1 MAHERSRKGIATYGM
16 TAESRMSGCV
26 SSNASSSAGATCSHR
41 VREAVELKANTRR
54 GGEGYLVSLVF
65 YQLLEAIDH
74 KEEPILVYVAE
85 VSRPQ
90 PPL

>member
-1 MAHERSRKGIATYGM
+1 MCEQQRFQLRWSDLHRARGG
-16 TAESRMSGCV
+16 
-26 SSNASSSAGATCSHR
+26 SHR